1 MNWTGS
7 CSARGDLAAGAATRA
22 GVTPLEALIV
32 GEVASYGRQCWIT
45 DVTQAAKI
53 QQKNGRNPHPRSV
66 ARCRRSLVHRGFMNS
81 QRIGPGAKLP
91 DRRYVSAHGTTLKGV
106 RFAALGLKD
115 PIRAIERQQR
125 RDAQE
130 TKVGPRHCAALTP
143 SSVNEGGNVPKRRQ
157 RTRAIDPML
166 ARDIDAIEQML
177 AEQDEAEDRE
187 MLAGLFPHNKAP
199 P

>member
-32 GEVASYGRQCWIT
+32 GEVASYGRQCWLT
-45 DVTQAAKI
+45 DITQAGKI

-66 ARCRRSLVHRGFMNS
+66 ARCRRALVHRGFLDS
-81 QRIGPGAKLP
+81 KRIGPGVRLP

-106 RFAALGLKD
+106 RFAAFGLKD

-125 RDAQE
+125 ADARQ
-130 TKVGPRHCAALTP
+130 TNIGPRHCAGLTQVPINGSGGGP
-143 SSVNEGGNVPKRRQ
+143 SRRQ
-157 RTRAIDPML
+157 RRGPMDPRL
-166 ARDIDAIEQML
+166 ARDIEAIEQML
-177 AEQDEAEDRE
+177 QLQEQAEDAE
-187 MLAGLFPHNKAP
+187 MLAGLFPRNKAP